1 MTSTFRTDVAM
12 TVTATATSTLAGA
25 TQQGAID
32 AVDATSPARFWSPV
46 GLAAESITAPA
57 TRPGRLFV
65 LDNRAR
71 RIRSIA
77 LPPTGGG
84 TSYLSTATLA
94 GASTPLAAGFPMVA
108 SCVPLNCMRGGD

>member
-65 LDNRAR
+65 LD
-71 RIRSIA
+71 
-77 LPPTGGG
+77 PTGGG